1 MFMKY
6 ILCINLVLSFLV
18 PPSKAQNSIEGIV
31 IDGNSTT
38 DKVSFASLINLS
50 NNRVYISNEN
60 GVFFVDSSC
69 IDKDFLVSC
78 VGYIS
83 KVVKLKRTDNIIK
96 LSKNIMILNAVEV
109 AAKPPNYLALFS
121 KVLKN
126 YKSKKTNIKK
136 CFLNLKTFGAD
147 HNLLELVQGYY
158 NLSMDAGHIINS
170 DLKTGKIAVGKN
182 TNFLTVD
189 FTKLLG
195 YFSITKSRDAKITW
209 PGNLSLKNIR
219 KSYNIKAKGIYLQ
232 EKDTII
238 QFEFIPKKINSL
250 RNFNAMVHINKR
262 TQLFEKLLI
271 YNSFN
276 NNALKLIKPIF
287 PEDSIGKVDLKI
299 NIDFKNDNHKSQF
312 SKISLNYSIAY
323 NRKSL
328 FTTYSSTLN
337 AFVLENSSY
346 FIPLPQVEELNDYQK
361 ILAQPVNQKFW
372 ESNIVFPDIN
382 HEYNEFVIQNEPL
395 DLHDPMLNKFQIINP
410 SIIPWTK
417 SLLHNPTEVSFDTSI
432 CNPNYN
438 YLIDIPQYSDLVN
451 VDVKIWMDVINV
463 DHRKEVLL
471 ATLFNKNRS
480 YYLLR
485 DKTNKQMY
493 LNTIFNIGEK
503 YKRILSNLLKGVE
516 DNELILKLYKENN
529 KKMDEEIK
537 HLNQYT
543 IYGSIKENLEKLY
556 NEIRTGLLIEN

>member
-1 MFMKY
+1 MKY
-6 ILCINLVLSFLV
+6 SFCLCLGLCFLIFQ
-18 PPSKAQNSIEGIV
+18 SKAQNSIEGIV
-31 IDGNSTT
+31 IDGSSTT

-60 GVFFVDSSC
+60 GFFFVNSSC

-83 KVVKLKRTDNIIK
+83 KVVKLKKTNNVIK
-96 LSKNIMILNAVEV
+96 LSKNIMILNAIEV
-109 AAKPPNYLALFS
+109 AAKSPNYLALFS

-126 YKSKKTNIKK
+126 YKGKKTDIKK
-136 CFLNLKTFGAD
+136 CFLNLKTSGGD

-158 NLSMDAGHIINS
+158 NLSMDASHIIS
-170 DLKTGKIAVGKN
+170 TDLKTGKIAIGNN

-209 PGNLSLKNIR
+209 PGNLSLKNI
-219 KSYNIKAKGIYLQ
+219 KKNYNIKAKGIYLQ

-238 QFEFIPKKINSL
+238 QFEFIPKKINSP
-250 RNFNAMVHINKR
+250 RNFIAMVHINKR

-276 NNALKLIKPIF
+276 NTALKLIKPIF

-299 NIDFKNDNHKSQF
+299 NIDFKNENHKSQF
-312 SKISLNYSIAY
+312 SKITLNYSLAY
-323 NRKSL
+323 TRKSL
-328 FTTYSSTLN
+328 FATYSSTLN

-346 FIPLPQVEELNDYQK
+346 FIPLPQAEELNDYQK
-361 ILAQPVNQKFW
+361 ILAQPVSQHFW
-372 ESNIVFPDIN
+372 ENNIVFPDIN
-382 HEYNEFVIQNEPL
+382 HEYNEFVKQNKSL
-395 DLHDPMLNKFQIINP
+395 DLNDPMLSKIQIINP

-417 SLLHNPTEVSFDTSI
+417 NLLHNPAEISFDTSI
-432 CNPNYN
+432 SNPNYN

-451 VDVKIWMDVINV
+451 VDVKIWMDVSNI
-463 DHRKEVLL
+463 DHKKEVLL

-480 YYLLR
+480 FYLLR

-503 YKRILSNLLKGVE
+503 YKRILGNSLKGVE

-529 KKMDEEIK
+529 KKMEEEIK
-537 HLNQYT
+537 HINQYT
-543 IYGSIKENLEKLY
+543 IYGSIKDNLEKVY
-556 NEIRTGLLIEN
+556 NEIRTELLTEN